1 MAKEQ
6 LSKMILPKVDDLF
19 STQQTRDDAKLERV
33 KIINISDIDDFPE
46 HPFKVLENDD
56 MLKMCESIKDNGV
69 LVPALVRPKEN
80 GRYEM
85 ISGHR
90 RKRASELCGL
100 ETIPCIVRDLSLEEA
115 TIIMV
120 DSNMQREEILPSE
133 KAFAYK
139 MKLEAMNH
147 QGKRTDITSDQLGP
161 KLRSNEI
168 LSNNV
173 SDSISQIKRYI
184 RLTEL
189 IPKILDMVDN
199 KKIAFNPAVE
209 ISYLKK
215 DEQEKLYDSMEKYQ
229 ATPSQQQAIEM
240 KKLSQSGE
248 LTFDKIEEYMI
259 ETKPNQTP
267 KLKVSMNRLSTIL
280 PRTLMKDSEKEEYVI
295 KAVEFYVE
303 YQKRLKQKRQE
314 QGR

>member
-33 KIINISDIDDFPE
+33 KIINISDIDDFPD

-139 MKLEAMNH
+139 MKYDALKH
-147 QGKRTDITSDQLGP
+147 QGRTLGQDDPKIRTSQLIA
-161 KLRSNEI
+161 NEKNE
-168 LSNNV
+168 SEKTV
-173 SDSISQIKRYI
+173 RRYI

-189 IPKILDMVDN
+189 IPKILDMVDS

-209 ISYLKK
+209 ISYLKEE
-215 DEQEKLYDSMEKYQ
+215 EQYSL
-229 ATPSQQQAIEM
+229 
-240 KKLSQSGE
+240 
-248 LTFDKIEEYMI
+248 F
-259 ETKPNQTP
+259 
-267 KLKVSMNRLSTIL
+267 
-280 PRTLMKDSEKEEYVI
+280 
-295 KAVEFYVE
+295 
-303 YQKRLKQKRQE
+303 
-314 QGR
+314 

>member
-1 MAKEQ
+1 
-6 LSKMILPKVDDLF
+6 
-19 STQQTRDDAKLERV
+19 
-33 KIINISDIDDFPE
+33 
-46 HPFKVLENDD
+46 
-56 MLKMCESIKDNGV
+56 
-69 LVPALVRPKEN
+69 
-80 GRYEM
+80 
-85 ISGHR
+85 
-90 RKRASELCGL
+90 
-100 ETIPCIVRDLSLEEA
+100 
-115 TIIMV
+115 MV

-139 MKLEAMNH
+139 MKYDALKH
-147 QGKRTDITSDQLGP
+147 QGRTLGQDDPKIRTSQLIA
-161 KLRSNEI
+161 NEKNE
-168 LSNNV
+168 SEKTV
-173 SDSISQIKRYI
+173 RRYI

-199 KKIAFNPAVE
+199 KKIAFNPAIE

-248 LTFDKIEEYMI
+248 LTFDKIEGYMI

>member
-33 KIINISDIDDFPE
+33 KIINISDIDDFEE
-46 HPFKVLENDD
+46 HPFEVLENDD

-90 RKRASELCGL
+90 RKRASELCGI

-139 MKLEAMNH
+139 MKYDALKH
-147 QGKRTDITSDQLGP
+147 QGRTLGQDDPKIRTSQLIA
-161 KLRSNEI
+161 NEKNE
-168 LSNNV
+168 SEKTV
-173 SDSISQIKRYI
+173 RRYI

-199 KKIAFNPAVE
+199 KKIAFNPAIE

-248 LTFDKIEEYMI
+248 LTFDKIEGYMI

>member
-33 KIINISDIDDFPE
+33 KIINISDIDDFPD

-139 MKLEAMNH
+139 MKYDALKH
-147 QGKRTDITSDQLGP
+147 QGRTLGQDDPKIRTSQLIA
-161 KLRSNEI
+161 NEKNE
-168 LSNNV
+168 SEKTV
-173 SDSISQIKRYI
+173 RRYI

-189 IPKILDMVDN
+189 IPKILDMVDS

-303 YQKRLKQKRQE
+303 YQKKLKQKRQE

>member
-1 MAKEQ
+1 
-6 LSKMILPKVDDLF
+6 MILPKVDDLF

-139 MKLEAMNH
+139 MKYDALKH
-147 QGKRTDITSDQLGP
+147 QGRTLGQDDPKIRTSQLIA
-161 KLRSNEI
+161 NEKNE
-168 LSNNV
+168 SEKTV
-173 SDSISQIKRYI
+173 RRYI

-248 LTFDKIEEYMI
+248 LTFDKIEGYMI

>member
-139 MKLEAMNH
+139 MKYDALKH
-147 QGKRTDITSDQLGP
+147 QGRTLGQDDPKIRTSQLIA
-161 KLRSNEI
+161 NEKNE
-168 LSNNV
+168 SEKTV
-173 SDSISQIKRYI
+173 RRYI

-248 LTFDKIEEYMI
+248 LTFDKIEGYMI

>member
-139 MKLEAMNH
+139 MKLEAINH
-147 QGKRTDITSDQLGP
+147 QGKTFGQVGQKSHSRDS
-161 KLRSNEI
+161 
-168 LSNNV
+168 LSENTQE
-173 SDSISQIKRYI
+173 SSRQIHRYI

-240 KKLSQSGE
+240 KKLSQSGD
-248 LTFDKIEEYMI
+248 LTFDKIEGYMI

>member
-90 RKRASELCGL
+90 RKRASELCGI

-139 MKLEAMNH
+139 MKYDALKH
-147 QGKRTDITSDQLGP
+147 QGRTLGQDDPKIRTSQLIA
-161 KLRSNEI
+161 NEKNE
-168 LSNNV
+168 SEKTV
-173 SDSISQIKRYI
+173 RRYI

-199 KKIAFNPAVE
+199 KKIAFNPAIE

-248 LTFDKIEEYMI
+248 LTFDKIEGYMI